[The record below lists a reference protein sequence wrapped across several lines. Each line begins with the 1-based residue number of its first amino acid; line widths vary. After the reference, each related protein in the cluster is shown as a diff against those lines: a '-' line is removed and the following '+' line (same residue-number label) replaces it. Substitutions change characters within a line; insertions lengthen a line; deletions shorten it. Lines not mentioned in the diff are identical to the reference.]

1 MCVNAFLAYIH
12 ICVPRACLVSM
23 EAEEGSGSHGTGVT
37 GGCEALSPCK
47 SSRALQHWAF
57 SLAPDLELLV
67 LLNG

>member
-1 MCVNAFLAYIH
+1 MYVCHVHAW
-12 ICVPRACLVSM
+12 CPWK
-23 EAEEGSGSHGTGVT
+23 AEEGSGSHGTVVT

-47 SSRALQHWAF
+47 SSHALKHWAI